1 MLAVMLPT
9 LAVQVAAVQVQL
21 VLTHQATQELMAAM
35 VLILIQHGQLQHQ
48 LAIAVI
54 MQAAVVVDQLL
65 TKPQVLAVQ
74 VAAAMVERQP
84 MQQAQ
89 MDRQTLVAV
98 VAVDATPQS
107 VQTAAQAALE
117 LLS

>member
-1 MLAVMLPT
+1 
-9 LAVQVAAVQVQL
+9 
-21 VLTHQATQELMAAM
+21 MA
-35 VLILIQHGQLQHQ
+35 
-48 LAIAVI
+48 
-54 MQAAVVVDQLL
+54 
-65 TKPQVLAVQ
+65 
-74 VAAAMVERQP
+74 ERQP

-107 VQTAAQAALE
+107 AQTAAQAALE